1 MILAG
6 PDLDAALAAVENEPA
21 VFLIHL
27 RQGQPYLG
35 RTSVLRRRLLR
46 LLGPR
51 DTPSRMLHLRNL
63 AERVEWW
70 PTRSRLASFLIYYD
84 VARRYFPDSYR
95 DLLKFRIPS
104 FVRVLRG
111 NEFPRTLVT
120 SRLSGGDSFFFGP
133 FRSRASAE
141 KFEQDILDL
150 FQIRRCQEDLV
161 PSATHPGCIYGE
173 MNRCLRPCQL
183 VVGQAEYSSEVTRFV
198 HFLDTAGESLMET
211 IRLSRDRLSQE
222 LQFEDAHRQHLRLER
237 IQQIL
242 QQRDELAAP
251 LQKLNGVA
259 VTPSPETGHVELR
272 FFEAGVW
279 HPSVS
284 FRVDPGVGEM
294 IPLDRRLRE
303 IVTSLASL
311 KSSWTARQEQTAIL
325 TKWYYSS
332 WRDGEWIA
340 FPSRESVPYRRLVR
354 AISRV
359 AHSEAPPGTGDP
371 PSGVQ

>member
-6 PDLDAALAAVENEPA
+6 SDLDAALAAVQNEPA

-27 RQGQPYLG
+27 RKGQPYLG

-51 DTPSRMLHLRNL
+51 ERPSRLLHLRDL
-63 AERVEWW
+63 AARVEWW

-95 DLLKFRIPS
+95 ELLKFRFPS
-104 FVRVLRG
+104 FVRVLLA

-120 SRLSGGDSFFFGP
+120 SRLSGGDSFLFGP
-133 FRSRASAE
+133 FRSRTSAE

-150 FQIRRCQEDLV
+150 FQVRRCQEDLV

-183 VVGQAEYSSEVTRFV
+183 IVGPAEYSSEVNRFV

-211 IRLSRDRLSQE
+211 IRLSRGRLSQE

-237 IQQIL
+237 IEQIL
-242 QQRDELAAP
+242 QQRDDLAVP
-251 LQKLNGVA
+251 FQKLNGVA
-259 VTPSPETGHVELR
+259 VTPSPQPGHVELH
-272 FFEAGVW
+272 FFEAGAW
-279 HPSVS
+279 HPTVS
-284 FRVDPGVGEM
+284 FRIDSDSGEM

-303 IVTSLASL
+303 IVTSLAAL
-311 KSSWTARQEQTAIL
+311 RVSWAARQEQTAIL

-332 WRDGEWIA
+332 WRDGEWLA
-340 FPSRESVPYRRLVR
+340 FPSRDGVPYRRLVR